1 LFLVAKPW
9 YIDCT
14 RVYVSYAAVCPTIV
28 YCDERIAYY
37 CDEKRRLL
45 EEFGSAAEELISLHT
60 QQLGAILGGDSDCN
74 RFDLLIHMANERK
87 LQAKSAYLRHVEAHD
102 CFGAIF
108 AHYLE
113 T

>member
-1 LFLVAKPW
+1 MSH
-9 YIDCT
+9 T
-14 RVYVSYAAVCPTIV
+14 AVCPSIV

-74 RFDLLIHMANERK
+74 RFDLLIHMANKRK
-87 LQAKSAYLRHVEAHD
+87 LQAKYAYLRHVENTLGRAD
-102 CFGAIF
+102 AWLRKGEVKKIA
-108 AHYLE
+108 
-113 T
+113 